1 MQEWLLE
8 VAKAKYGGDFKKV
21 MAYKKA
27 CKKAYKAT
35 HKRKKLF
42 KNGLQGRLEPAFPRR
57 FRGTRDGLAGPF
69 PIPGFCAS
77 RLGLC
82 KGMQPLSSPTSLL
95 KPVYDAVIVGSG
107 YGGGIASSR
116 LARAG
121 LRVCVLERGREFLTG
136 QFPSRLPEIRREL
149 QLNGGK
155 MRSGSRTGLFDFRLG
170 TDIHVLV
177 GCGLGGGSL
186 INAGVALRPDARVF
200 ADAAWPEEVARDGLL
215 DLGFKRAASM
225 LRPARHEEAATLI
238 KYRALETASAAFDV
252 PPVAAPVVVSFEEI
266 VNPAGVA
273 QPACTLC
280 GDCCSGC
287 NVGAK
292 NTVAMTYLPDAKA
305 HGAEIFTE
313 LSVSH
318 IEKRDGFWRVHF
330 APSDANG
337 AGPRFVDARIVVLG
351 AGTLG
356 STEILLRSR
365 EQGLSLSDRLGEKFS
380 ANGDIIAF
388 ALGGRERVNAIGT
401 GHPPK
406 FVGDAIGACVAGQI
420 ELPDGADLDR
430 SMIIQEGVL
439 PSALAPLLPV
449 FFISGG
455 RLLGAAQSLI
465 KGVYQGPLSHLHTFF
480 VVSHDSAAGRI
491 ALEGGKAQ
499 VLWPGAAEQP
509 VYARVDEALTRAAG
523 AVGARYIKSPLA
535 ATTMGIKP
543 ATAHPL
549 GGCGMGEDARRGVI
563 NHKGQVFAGTSGEGV
578 HAGLYVCDGAAIP
591 RSIGV
596 NPLLTISAL
605 AERAMIH
612 LARDH
617 NLGFDDEPRPRAE
630 AAAMT

>member
-1 MQEWLLE
+1 MQQ
-8 VAKAKYGGDFKKV
+8 
-21 MAYKKA
+21 
-27 CKKAYKAT
+27 
-35 HKRKKLF
+35 R
-42 KNGLQGRLEPAFPRR
+42 
-57 FRGTRDGLAGPF
+57 
-69 PIPGFCAS
+69 
-77 RLGLC
+77 
-82 KGMQPLSSPTSLL
+82 LSSAPGEI
-95 KPVYDAVIVGSG
+95 KRAYDVVVVGSG
-107 YGGGIASSR
+107 YGGGVAASR
-116 LARAG
+116 LSRAG
-121 LRVCVLERGREFLTG
+121 QRVCVIEKGKEFLTG
-136 QFPSRLPEIRREL
+136 AFPSRLPELRREL

-170 TDIHVLV
+170 ADIHVLV

-186 INAGVALRPDARVF
+186 INAGVALRPEPLVF
-200 ADAAWPEEVARDGLL
+200 ADTAWPDEVTGDGLL

-225 LRPARHEEAATLI
+225 LRPARYGNASALT
-238 KYRALETASAAFDV
+238 KYRALEAASAAFAI
-252 PPVAAPVVVSFEEI
+252 PPVAAPVVVSFEDI
-266 VNPAGVA
+266 VNPAGVL

-292 NTVAMTYLPDAKA
+292 NTVAVTYLPDAKA

-318 IEKRDGFWRVHF
+318 IAKGEGGWRVHF
-330 APSDANG
+330 APSNDKEE
-337 AGPRFVDARIVVLG
+337 GPGSVDAKTVVLA

-365 EQGLSLSDRLGEKFS
+365 ERGLSLSDRLGEGFS

-388 ALGGRERVNAIGT
+388 ALGGSERVNGVGV

-406 FVGDAIGACVAGQI
+406 FVGAAIGACVAGQI
-420 ELPDGADLDR
+420 ELPDGEALER
-430 SMIIQEGVL
+430 GMILQEGVL

-480 VVSHDSAAGRI
+480 VVSHDDAAGRI
-491 ALEGGKAQ
+491 RLDNGSAQ
-499 VLWPGAAEQP
+499 VHWPGVADQP
-509 VYARVDEALTRAAG
+509 VYTRVDEALTKAAQ
-523 AVGARYIKSPLA
+523 AVGARYIKSPLS
-535 ATTMGIKP
+535 ATTMGTKP

-549 GGCGMGEDARRGVI
+549 GGCGMGPDRDSGVV
-563 NHKGQVFAGTSGEGV
+563 NHKCQVFDGKGSDSV

-596 NPLLTISAL
+596 NPLLTITAL
-605 AERAMIH
+605 AERAMVH

-617 NLGFDDEPRPRAE
+617 NLGFDASSRLRQELDQALS
-630 AAAMT
+630 

>member
-1 MQEWLLE
+1 MQQRLSLSLSE
-8 VAKAKYGGDFKKV
+8 
-21 MAYKKA
+21 MRSAY
-27 CKKAYKAT
+27 
-35 HKRKKLF
+35 
-42 KNGLQGRLEPAFPRR
+42 
-57 FRGTRDGLAGPF
+57 D
-69 PIPGFCAS
+69 
-77 RLGLC
+77 
-82 KGMQPLSSPTSLL
+82 
-95 KPVYDAVIVGSG
+95 VVVVGSG
-107 YGGGIASSR
+107 YGGGVAASR
-116 LARAG
+116 LSRAG
-121 LRVCVLERGREFLTG
+121 RSVCVIEKGKEFPTG
-136 QFPSRLPEIRREL
+136 TFPSRLPELRREL

-170 TDIHVLV
+170 ADIHVLV

-186 INAGVALRPDARVF
+186 INAGVALEPDPRVF
-200 ADAAWPEEVARDGLL
+200 ADPTWPEEIVSDGLL
-215 DLGFKRAASM
+215 ALGFKRANAM
-225 LRPARHEEAATLI
+225 LRPSRYAAAPELT
-238 KYRALETASAAFDV
+238 KYRALEAASAAFVV
-252 PPVAAPVVVSFEEI
+252 PPVAAPVVVSFEETM
-266 VNPAGVA
+266 NPAGVL

-313 LSVSH
+313 LSVRH
-318 IEKRDGFWRVHF
+318 IAKGDGGWRVHF
-330 APSDANG
+330 APSDAK
-337 AGPRFVDARIVVLG
+337 DAAPAVIEAKTVVLA

-365 EQGLSLSDRLGEKFS
+365 EHGLPLSDRLGERFS

-388 ALGGRERVNAIGT
+388 ALGGKERVNGIGV

-420 ELPDGADLDR
+420 ELPDGRELDR
-430 SMIIQEGVL
+430 SMILQEGAL

-480 VVSHDSAAGRI
+480 VVSHDDASGRI
-491 ALEGGKAQ
+491 RLDNGSAQ
-499 VLWPGAAEQP
+499 VHWPGVAEQP
-509 VYARVDEALTRAAG
+509 VYDRVDAALTKAA
-523 AVGARYIKSPLA
+523 ASVGARYIKSPLA
-535 ATTMGIKP
+535 KTGLGTKP

-549 GGCGMGEDARRGVI
+549 GGCGMGQDADRGVV
-563 NHKGQVFAGTSGEGV
+563 NHKCQVFDGRGRESV
-578 HAGLYVCDGAAIP
+578 HSGLYVCDGSVIP

-596 NPLLTISAL
+596 NPLLTITAL
-605 AERAMIH
+605 TERAMVH

-617 NLGFDDEPRPRAE
+617 NLGFDDAPRVREEADRAL
-630 AAAMT
+630 T

>member
-1 MQEWLLE
+1 MQ
-8 VAKAKYGGDFKKV
+8 
-21 MAYKKA
+21 
-27 CKKAYKAT
+27 
-35 HKRKKLF
+35 
-42 KNGLQGRLEPAFPRR
+42 
-57 FRGTRDGLAGPF
+57 
-69 PIPGFCAS
+69 
-77 RLGLC
+77 
-82 KGMQPLSSPTSLL
+82 QPLASPLSAI
-95 KPVYDAVIVGSG
+95 KPAYDVVVIGSG
-107 YGGGIASSR
+107 YGGGVAASR

-121 LRVCVLERGREFLTG
+121 QRVCVIEKGKEFPTG
-136 QFPSRLPEIRREL
+136 SFPSRLPELRREL

-155 MRSGSRTGLFDFRLG
+155 LRSGSRTGLFDFRLG

-186 INAGVALRPDARVF
+186 INAGVALKPDARVF
-200 ADAAWPEEVARDGLL
+200 ADLVWPEELSADGLL
-215 DLGFKRAASM
+215 ELGFRRAAAM
-225 LRPARHEEAATLI
+225 LRPSRYANASELT
-238 KYRALETASAAFDV
+238 KFRALTSASAAFGV
-252 PPVAAPVVVSFEEI
+252 PPVAAPVVVSFEDI

-318 IEKRDGFWRVHF
+318 LAKGAGGWGVYF
-330 APSDANG
+330 APSDAK
-337 AGPRFVDARIVVLG
+337 DATASMVEAKTVVLA

-365 EQGLSLSDRLGEKFS
+365 ERGLGLSDRLGDGFS

-388 ALGGRERVNAIGT
+388 ALGGKERVNGIGV
-401 GHPPK
+401 GVPPK
-406 FVGDAIGACVAGQI
+406 FDGDIVGATVAGQI
-420 ELPDGADLDR
+420 ELPDAAELDH
-430 SMIIQEGVL
+430 SMILQEGVL

-449 FFISGG
+449 FFIAGG
-455 RLLGAAQSLI
+455 RILGAAQSLI

-480 VVSHDSAAGRI
+480 VVSHDDANGRI
-491 ALEGGKAQ
+491 SLDNGSAQ
-499 VLWPGAAEQP
+499 VHWPGVGDEP
-509 VYARVDEALTRAAG
+509 VYARVDAALTKAAA

-535 ATTMGIKP
+535 ATNMGTKP

-549 GGCGMGEDARRGVI
+549 GGCGMGQTA
-563 NHKGQVFAGTSGEGV
+563 GEGV
-578 HAGLYVCDGAAIP
+578 VNHKCQVFDGRSEESTHSGLYVCDGSVIP

-596 NPLLTISAL
+596 NPLLTITAL
-605 AERAMIH
+605 AERAMVH

-617 NLGFDDEPRPRAE
+617 NLGFDADPRVRQEADRAL
-630 AAAMT
+630 T